1 MHLTDADVEEL
12 TCQLWDDEEL
22 GTFFLIRVR
31 AIRLTGRRVLCTGRL
46 LGPLLLGG
54 GTDGKQGKSPLGTGA
69 HGGARGKGGVG
80 IGDGAAP
87 SVGPSPLGARRRADV
102 DAFADPPP
110 ATTTTTTG
118 NNQSSNNLDTRVGS
132 KRRKGK
138 APAPSRPVPVATAAA
153 NLPPELRGVDLNNLL
168 DGIEY

>member
-1 MHLTDADVEEL
+1 
-12 TCQLWDDEEL
+12 
-22 GTFFLIRVR
+22 
-31 AIRLTGRRVLCTGRL
+31 LCTGRL

-54 GTDGKQGKSPLGTGA
+54 GTDGKQGKSPLGAGA

-110 ATTTTTTG
+110 PTTTTMG

>member
-1 MHLTDADVEEL
+1 M
-12 TCQLWDDEEL
+12 
-22 GTFFLIRVR
+22 
-31 AIRLTGRRVLCTGRL
+31 TGRL

-54 GTDGKQGKSPLGTGA
+54 GTDGKQGGKSPLGTGA

-80 IGDGAAP
+80 IGADGTA

-110 ATTTTTTG
+110 PATTTTG

-153 NLPPELRGVDLNNLL
+153 ANLPPELRGVDLNNLL

>member
-1 MHLTDADVEEL
+1 MAA
-12 TCQLWDDEEL
+12 
-22 GTFFLIRVR
+22 R
-31 AIRLTGRRVLCTGRL
+31 
-46 LGPLLLGG
+46 
-54 GTDGKQGKSPLGTGA
+54 
-69 HGGARGKGGVG
+69 GARVVWASGHGT
-80 IGDGAAP
+80 A

-153 NLPPELRGVDLNNLL
+153 ANLPPELRGVDLNNLL

>member
-1 MHLTDADVEEL
+1 M
-12 TCQLWDDEEL
+12 
-22 GTFFLIRVR
+22 
-31 AIRLTGRRVLCTGRL
+31 
-46 LGPLLLGG
+46 
-54 GTDGKQGKSPLGTGA
+54 
-69 HGGARGKGGVG
+69 
-80 IGDGAAP
+80 
-87 SVGPSPLGARRRADV
+87 GARRRADV

-110 ATTTTTTG
+110 PAMMTMG

-138 APAPSRPVPVATAAA
+138 APAPSRPVPVATTAAA

>member
-1 MHLTDADVEEL
+1 MGNREESRR
-12 TCQLWDDEEL
+12 W
-22 GTFFLIRVR
+22 GVARMAARGARVAWASGQMGR
-31 AIRLTGRRVLCTGRL
+31 HPSGRRRWGR
-46 LGPLLLGG
+46 
-54 GTDGKQGKSPLGTGA
+54 
-69 HGGARGKGGVG
+69 
-80 IGDGAAP
+80 GDGRTSTP
-87 SVGPSPLGARRRADV
+87 SRI
-102 DAFADPPP
+102 PPP
-110 ATTTTTTG
+110 ATTTTMG

>member
-1 MHLTDADVEEL
+1 MM
-12 TCQLWDDEEL
+12 
-22 GTFFLIRVR
+22 
-31 AIRLTGRRVLCTGRL
+31 TGRL

-54 GTDGKQGKSPLGTGA
+54 GTDGKQGGKSPLGGGA

-80 IGDGAAP
+80 IGADGTA
-87 SVGPSPLGARRRADV
+87 SVGPLPLGARRRADV

-110 ATTTTTTG
+110 PATTTTMG